1 MRSDGSLLWR
11 RFASQVAERLRP
23 WGRNTD
29 PVGGAVFGQRGV
41 GEEDLLP
48 TEAHGASRARAAPAG
63 PQTAGRS
70 GSATASQDLVC
81 RPAGYDAGGSSGSTE
96 ERGGRSDQPSTDLVS
111 TAAAGPATQKKS
123 RHAAER
129 NSAANLRRRQE
140 YLAQI
145 GAIPPE
151 RLIFLDESG
160 VTTSMTRLRARSVGG
175 GRIGESAPAGRWKIL
190 TILGAMRV
198 RGIVATM
205 TIEEATDSDIFEA
218 FVAQVLCHALQPGD
232 VVVMDNLASHTVP
245 PIRQLIEKAGA
256 QLLYLPPY
264 SPDLN
269 PIEKAWSKLK
279 QLLRTAKARSREAL
293 ESAITDALPL
303 ITPENAKAWFRACG
317 LVYSNS

>member
-1 MRSDGSLLWR
+1 
-11 RFASQVAERLRP
+11 
-23 WGRNTD
+23 
-29 PVGGAVFGQRGV
+29 
-41 GEEDLLP
+41 
-48 TEAHGASRARAAPAG
+48 
-63 PQTAGRS
+63 
-70 GSATASQDLVC
+70 
-81 RPAGYDAGGSSGSTE
+81 
-96 ERGGRSDQPSTDLVS
+96 
-111 TAAAGPATQKKS
+111 
-123 RHAAER
+123 
-129 NSAANLRRRQE
+129 
-140 YLAQI
+140 
-145 GAIPPE
+145 
-151 RLIFLDESG
+151 
-160 VTTSMTRLRARSVGG
+160 MTRLRARSVGG
-175 GRIGESAPAGRWKIL
+175 GRICEGAPAGRWKIL
-190 TILGAMRV
+190 TILGAMSV

-232 VVVMDNLASHTVP
+232 VVVMDNLASHKVP